1 MKRIGDEDLQNAV
14 AVTSI
19 AEILKA
25 KVTLSFRELV
35 AESLLELGAR
45 STHERVEPITATQ
58 IFIRFNS
65 ASRIAQHQ
73 IARVCRAKENAD
85 GGRKNGENGKKNGV

>member
-19 AEILKA
+19 AKILEA
-25 KVTLSFRELV
+25 KVTLSFGELV

-58 IFIRFNS
+58 IFI
-65 ASRIAQHQ
+65 
-73 IARVCRAKENAD
+73 
-85 GGRKNGENGKKNGV
+85 